1 MVQINYPLQSF
12 AVCARDPNEAA
23 RQAAEQ
29 RQQIKLAKFGSES
42 IKFHNRGT
50 TYKRGKEAAAIGYSR
65 GTSDAYVKA
74 LDIVSTAKATKES
87 LVRGFASSMYVDEGG
102 SARRAGRGKLL
113 ELLSKTAQIDKASR
127 DAFGRNMDIVH
138 QGLNR
143 EYVSKQAKNTARRGV
158 APEWGAPVM
167 MPPRDPTGQFL
178 ASLQMGLGI
187 VSSVTG
193 ILGTDIGGGT
203 NILGKTV

>member
-1 MVQINYPLQSF
+1 
-12 AVCARDPNEAA
+12 
-23 RQAAEQ
+23 
-29 RQQIKLAKFGSES
+29 
-42 IKFHNRGT
+42 
-50 TYKRGKEAAAIGYSR
+50 
-65 GTSDAYVKA
+65 
-74 LDIVSTAKATKES
+74 
-87 LVRGFASSMYVDEGG
+87 
-102 SARRAGRGKLL
+102 
-113 ELLSKTAQIDKASR
+113 
-127 DAFGRNMDIVH
+127 MDIVH

-193 ILGTDIGGGT
+193 ILSTDIGNSK
-203 NILGKTV
+203 NILGRTV